1 MVGDD
6 IGCRLN
12 SHPILHDVFL
22 LTDGVSIRREDIRLP
37 NGVSIKTRQRMEYP
51 QNGNRGMI
59 RVENTDG
66 NLWEK
71 YYLEIIGGVPLFC
84 ILLEVIIR

>member
-1 MVGDD
+1 M
-6 IGCRLN
+6 
-12 SHPILHDVFL
+12 
-22 LTDGVSIRREDIRLP
+22 
-37 NGVSIKTRQRMEYP
+37 M
-51 QNGNRGMI
+51 